1 MSKSEKVCFG
11 GVNEK
16 NTSKG
21 EDQEHAVP
29 FAPAKPGTVTK
40 NWLSHSHSFFFFL
53 VALIFFLFYKQ
64 VIDTVE
70 MEAREELKRAYR

>member
-40 NWLSHSHSFFFFL
+40 NWLSHSHSFFYF
-53 VALIFFLFYKQ
+53 IFWW
-64 VIDTVE
+64 
-70 MEAREELKRAYR
+70 R